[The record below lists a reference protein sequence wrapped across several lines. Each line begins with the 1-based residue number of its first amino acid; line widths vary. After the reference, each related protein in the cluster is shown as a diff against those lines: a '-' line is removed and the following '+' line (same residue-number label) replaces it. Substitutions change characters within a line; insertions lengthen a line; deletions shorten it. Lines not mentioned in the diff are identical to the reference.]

1 MGNEQSGYVILW
13 NQYPTSAW
21 RSQSFYQLLNFFRY
35 IKNVDKRTSRLDHKR
50 DFRHAIG
57 QFSGVQ
63 ERDVK
68 DSSVSKTNAGNQ
80 IQIYARKRPML
91 FAKEIKK
98 DFDVI
103 DAFPHAIPC
112 PQIVVHDC
120 RMKVYYMPY
129 SSTEL
134 FLMLVSCKVWS
145 TRLQS

>member
-1 MGNEQSGYVILW
+1 MCSRIYFKSNIFLKPFKLELTAQF
-13 NQYPTSAW
+13 N
-21 RSQSFYQLLNFFRY
+21 LLRY

-50 DFRHAIG
+50 DFRYAIS

-63 ERDVK
+63 EADAK
-68 DSSVSKTNAGNQ
+68 DSTASKSDVSNQ

-120 RMKVYYMPY
+120 RMKVHYISY
-129 SSTEL
+129 SIIGHSQY
-134 FLMLVSCKVWS
+134 VRVA
-145 TRLQS
+145 